1 MGLTIS
7 VWQKE
12 KNNMWSRTSQLIE
25 ANRQNVKINMRKIM
39 KVYKVKK
46 QSYHINLCRSLVRQ
60 HSMKGENMVSQDK
73 IRKQKNERLP
83 SETKE
88 K

>member
-1 MGLTIS
+1 
-7 VWQKE
+7 
-12 KNNMWSRTSQLIE
+12 
-25 ANRQNVKINMRKIM
+25 M

-46 QSYHINLCRSLVRQ
+46 QSYHINLCRYLVRQ